1 MTDAASTTGDQ
12 THPGDWAALA
22 AEAGSDVNT
31 RFGHR
36 LIGLPGTW
44 IGSLQAPPPSGSL
57 STGSATAAL
66 AKKRPL
72 PWTEMPW
79 SEWHYW
85 WQSHYLDAIVDAGN
99 HALTQE
105 DAAGAR
111 RELRLGK
118 ALLRGILI
126 RNFCRFPNHYYDD
139 MAWLA
144 LAATRLNE
152 LSLRLTSK
160 PATLARFAA
169 RTLTKQLHKAHDPVL
184 GGGLYW
190 SRKRDYKNTPV
201 NGPAAAHFAR
211 IGEHQIAGAVADWLR
226 TELFDAETGL
236 YQDGIHP
243 SITGRDVEATIYTYN
258 QGPILGALLKLGRPQ
273 DLIDA
278 ETLIDAISRHLH
290 TPGQGLRLEPGGD
303 GSLFTGIL
311 TRYLALAA
319 QEERLPAQT
328 RATASD
334 LIAQT
339 AATVADQRPEILS
352 AAIQRWTILSAAA
365 AI

>member
-1 MTDAASTTGDQ
+1 MTGLD
-12 THPGDWAALA
+12 THAGEPQPAKNWSVLA
-22 AEAGSDVNT
+22 AEAAAEVNT

-36 LIGLPGTW
+36 LMGLPGTW
-44 IGSLQAPPPSGSL
+44 IGSL
-57 STGSATAAL
+57 TTRSATPE
-66 AKKRPL
+66 KRTF
-72 PWTEMPW
+72 PWSEMPW

-85 WQSHYLDAIVDAGN
+85 WQSHYLDAIVDTGY
-99 HALTQE
+99 HALAQ
-105 DAAGAR
+105 DDSDNAR
-111 RELRLGK
+111 KELQLGK

-126 RNFCRFPNHYYDD
+126 RNFFRFPNHYYDD

-152 LSLRLTSK
+152 LSLQLTSK
-160 PATLARFAA
+160 PARLARFAV
-169 RTLTKQLHKAHDPVL
+169 RSLTKQLHKAHDPVL

-211 IGEHQIAGAVADWLR
+211 VGELQIAGAVADWLR

-236 YQDGIHP
+236 YLDGIHP
-243 SITGRDVEATIYTYN
+243 SAADRDPELGRDVEATIYTYN

-278 ETLIDAISRHLH
+278 ATLIDAIGRHLH
-290 TPGQGLRLEPGGD
+290 TPGHGLRLEPGGD

-311 TRYLALAA
+311 CRYLALAV
-319 QEERLPAQT
+319 QEERLPAHS
-328 RATASD
+328 RAMVEE
-334 LIAQT
+334 LIQET
-339 AATVADQRPEILS
+339 AATVANEHPEILS
-352 AAIQRWTILSAAA
+352 AAIQRWTILNAAA

>member
-1 MTDAASTTGDQ
+1 MTGPDSHAGQPQPARN
-12 THPGDWAALA
+12 WAALA
-22 AEAGSDVNT
+22 AEAAADVNT

-36 LIGLPGTW
+36 LMGLPGTW
-44 IGSLQAPPPSGSL
+44 IGSLEAHQSGDSLAPA
-57 STGSATAAL
+57 SAAA
-66 AKKRPL
+66 KRL
-72 PWTEMPW
+72 PKPW

-85 WQSHYLDAIVDAGN
+85 WQSHYLDAIVDTGN
-99 HALTQE
+99 QALTQG
-105 DAAGAR
+105 DQTGAR
-111 RELRLGK
+111 RELQHGK

-152 LSLRLTSK
+152 LSLHLTAK
-160 PATLARFAA
+160 PARLARFAA

-211 IGEHQIAGAVADWLR
+211 LGEHQIAGAVADWLR

-236 YQDGIHP
+236 YLDGVHP
-243 SITGRDVEATIYTYN
+243 SAADRDPALGRDVEATIYTYN

-278 ETLIDAISRHLH
+278 DTLIDAIGRHLH
-290 TPGQGLRLEPGGD
+290 TPGQGLRLESGGD

-311 TRYLALAA
+311 CRYLALAA
-319 QEERLPAQT
+319 QEERLRAQT
-328 RATASD
+328 RATASK
-334 LIAQT
+334 LIHET
-339 AATVADQRPEILS
+339 AATVADQHPEILS

-365 AI
+365 EV